1 MALFLNQLIDYDAG
15 AVYGS
20 AMHSETQ
27 KRESGDERRT
37 AIARAARDLIVE
49 KGLEGLRTRDIAARV
64 GINIATLH
72 YHVPSKE
79 ALIALVAQS
88 LKAEFRAQSL
98 RHPREG
104 KTGLDLLRMEF
115 EDALD
120 SQEQAPERL
129 AVMALLAERAGRDP
143 AIEAIMQPMRVH
155 WHKMLAEI
163 FAKGVA
169 DGTLR
174 ANIDPLA
181 AASIFIAMVVGWRS
195 SRPRRGEML
204 AVFSEF
210 ERAVVAQAR
219 T

>member
-1 MALFLNQLIDYDAG
+1 MQ
-15 AVYGS
+15 
-20 AMHSETQ
+20 SEIQ
-27 KRESGDERRT
+27 KRESGEERRA
-37 AIARAARDLIVE
+37 AIARAARELIVE

-88 LKAEFRAQSL
+88 LKAEFRAQSQ

-104 KTGLDLLRMEF
+104 KSGLALLRMEF
-115 EDALD
+115 EDVLE

-129 AVMALLAERAGRDP
+129 SVMAQLAERAGRDP
-143 AIEAIMQPMRVH
+143 AIGAIMQPMRVH

-163 FAKGVA
+163 FAQGVA

-174 ANIDPLA
+174 SDIDPNA
-181 AASIFIAMVVGWRS
+181 AASIYIAMVVGWRS
-195 SRPRRGEML
+195 SRPQRSEML
-204 AVFSEF
+204 AVFAEF
-210 ERAVVAQAR
+210 ERAVVAHPKS
-219 T
+219 